1 MLKKWVCL
9 ATLIFCCIFSC
20 QGKGICFSLH
30 YFPVACLTKTTLL
43 LIMTRGSY
51 LLLPLELQQQ
61 KAFKTMVSVMTIKL
75 KRLEFKNSNCGEC
88 QVRYSEEDISVEY
101 GSPAA
106 WAKLLTRWSL
116 WVSSSSENSWFWS
129 WIALRCCK
137 EVESLS
143 YSKSV
148 WYLLAY
154 CKVRLILFSI
164 SYCFNLNIGRGDVR
178 VKVSGDCEQH
188 MDHFS
193 W

>member
-106 WAKLLTRWSL
+106 WANFWLDDPCGSLPAQKIHDSDLELPWDAAKKWRASHIASQSDTSLLTAR
-116 WVSSSSENSWFWS
+116 
-129 WIALRCCK
+129 
-137 EVESLS
+137 
-143 YSKSV
+143 
-148 WYLLAY
+148 
-154 CKVRLILFSI
+154 
-164 SYCFNLNIGRGDVR
+164 
-178 VKVSGDCEQH
+178 SG
-188 MDHFS
+188 
-193 W
+193 